1 VFERFAQAAR
11 SAVDGAKHEA
21 GRRGDRRIG
30 TEHLLLALLQDEAFA
45 QLVGVDAA
53 TADETA
59 DRLDREALAAIGLAV
74 GPFDSAPSSAL
85 ARHNP
90 RMTPGAK
97 AVIQQALV
105 NATTEKARAITT
117 RHILLALL
125 DRHDTDPAASLL
137 AALNVDRSA
146 LRGRLNHA
154 SL

>member
-11 SAVDGAKHEA
+11 SAVDGAKREA

-30 TEHLLLALLQDEAFA
+30 TEHLLLALLQDDAFA
-45 QLVGVDAA
+45 QTVGVDAA

-59 DRLDREALAAIGLAV
+59 DRLDRDALAAIGLTV
-74 GPFDSAPSSAL
+74 GPFEPAPSSMRG
-85 ARHNP
+85 RHNP

-105 NATTEKARAITT
+105 HATTEKSRAITA

-125 DRHDTDPAASLL
+125 DRQDADPAASLL
-137 AALNVDRSA
+137 AALRVDRSA
-146 LRGRLNHA
+146 LRGRL
-154 SL
+154 SPGSR